1 MFKNY
6 VKESLSLNEFNKIMK
21 TAPENQAYC
30 NAFCQK
36 FMSKDDFYEKKA
48 NCKECYNQIIKAR
61 KMIDTNQITIEQ
73 FKENPELVAR
83 EKTVIPIYRKCVTC
97 AQDLTLEK
105 YEGTRK
111 ECIECRRKKKKIDY
125 EKQFDEYKNAIEEVK
140 TDITALTN
148 LLKAMSIDLL
158 KLTVKHYQISMSHSG
173 RKKDLIIVKIVDHF
187 RALLNP
193 FICLGNCG
201 SRLPIQFSVC
211 DVCKLN
217 PKNSAE
223 EIMAEF
229 TKNLDDLIP
238 EIESMKPEDSFK
250 YNKKQVMLIARKLG
264 LKIYNTMDKPVI
276 MEIID
281 KHLQDKKEAEVKDIL
296 RDLGGE
302 INLNG
307 ITVLAREDGFINATA
322 LCKAGGKR
330 FNDWYIL
337 DSTKEIIKFVEDKIL
352 KVNNPVSHFEVGKS
366 ETRYPSSLFEDGK
379 TPSLKNN
386 SVVDIKKGNSSKFTQ
401 GSWIHPDLAV
411 QLAQWISPSFSIQV
425 SSWIRELALTGSV
438 QLGLEKT
445 ETQLITLQKEYKKLE
460 DKHRKLLQKKQYHKF
475 KEGAAFY
482 IISDL
487 DGKSVKFK
495 PGFDGVDINFRL
507 QSHRSTMP
515 ACKLEYL
522 IYCNDADLVERA
534 VLKKF
539 ESKRKFANHEWVYDV
554 DISHII
560 KNTKAILDVLNI
572 TYTEESEIAEYNN
585 QILTDFE

>member
-6 VKESLSLNEFNKIMK
+6 IKESLSLSDFNQIMK
-21 TAPENQAYC
+21 TAPDGQAYC

-36 FMSKDDFYEKKA
+36 FMNKDDFYEKKA
-48 NCKECYNQIIKAR
+48 NCKICYNQIIKAR
-61 KMIDTNQITIEQ
+61 KMINSNQITIEQ
-73 FKENPELVAR
+73 FKENPELVGR
-83 EKTVIPIYRKCVTC
+83 EKTIIPVYRTCITCVKE
-97 AQDLTLEK
+97 LTIEK

-111 ECIECRRKKKKIDY
+111 ECIECRRKKKKINY
-125 EKQFDEYKNAIEEVK
+125 EKQFEEYKNAIDEVK
-140 TDITALTN
+140 TDITALNN
-148 LLKAMSIDLL
+148 LFKAMSTDLL
-158 KLTVKHYQISMSHSG
+158 KLTVKHYKISISHSDL
-173 RKKDLIIVKIVDHF
+173 KKDIIITRVTDHF
-187 RALLNP
+187 RSQLNP

-229 TKNLDDLIP
+229 TKNLDELIP

-281 KHLQDKKEAEVKDIL
+281 KHLNDKKEAEVKDIL

-322 LCKAGGKR
+322 LCKAGGKE
-330 FNDWYIL
+330 FKHWNAL
-337 DSTKEIIKFVEDKIL
+337 ESTKELVKIIQKNENPTIKIT
-352 KVNNPVSHFEVGKS
+352 EVDIPTSVISENKS
-366 ETRYPSSLFEDGK
+366 EIINSEIET
-379 TPSLKNN
+379 NN
-386 SVVDIKKGNSSKFTQ
+386 KVQVIDIKKGGNNKKAQ

-411 QLAQWISPSFSIQV
+411 QLAQWISPSFAIQI
-425 SSWIRELALTGSV
+425 SKWIRELSLTGSV

-560 KNTKAILDVLNI
+560 KNTKTILDVLNI
-572 TYTEESEIAEYNN
+572 TYTEECEIAEYNN